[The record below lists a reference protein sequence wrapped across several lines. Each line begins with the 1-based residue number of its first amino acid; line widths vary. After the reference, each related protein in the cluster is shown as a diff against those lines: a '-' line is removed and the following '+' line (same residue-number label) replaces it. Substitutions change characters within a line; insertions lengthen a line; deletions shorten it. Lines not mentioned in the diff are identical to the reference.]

1 MTDTCM
7 LAVHRPVGS
16 TLADSQ
22 PITSKT
28 APRPLPSSPTIRRT
42 RRPPAR
48 PLAFPTTDPTLS
60 FISLKATRMQTFRP
74 PGSTFWVPS
83 APRVVQEEV
92 LASCSD
98 DSPSTKV
105 QSPLDLPGAHV
116 SLSTSICNDYYM
128 LRYNGLS
135 DLSQSPHIHQIM
147 FKNDRQRF
155 LL

>member
-16 TLADSQ
+16 TPADSQ

-105 QSPLDLPGAHV
+105 QSPLESPWAHV
-116 SLSTSICNDYYM
+116 SFFTSICNDYYTQ
-128 LRYNGLS
+128 RYNGLS
-135 DLSQSPHIHQIM
+135 ELSQFSSNRLDHV
-147 FKNDRQRF
+147 KNDRQRF